1 MTTDIKSLYKLLNEK
16 CIEVSNKYKDLLLN
30 LKTSKNFSIF
40 LENKL
45 MELPLEDL
53 YDLNKKLKYKIY
65 LTKQINNNK
74 KFEVDK
80 LKISHKLKEISN
92 ALKKKQKSYRTARAS
107 SAQFS

>member
-53 YDLNKKLKYKIY
+53 YDLNKKLKYKIAD
-65 LTKQINNNK
+65 LTKSQFFK
-74 KFEVDK
+74 KDK
-80 LKISHKLKEISN
+80 N
-92 ALKKKQKSYRTARAS
+92 VKKRKD
-107 SAQFS
+107 